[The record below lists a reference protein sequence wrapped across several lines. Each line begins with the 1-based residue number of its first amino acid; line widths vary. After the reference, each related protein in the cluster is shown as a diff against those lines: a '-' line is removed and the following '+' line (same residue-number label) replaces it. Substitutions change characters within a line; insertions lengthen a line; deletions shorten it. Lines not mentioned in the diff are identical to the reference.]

1 MPPEGLFDSTNRN
14 WVSAPACQQIATSAT
29 RPAAQRRTS
38 AAFFGGPTRQL
49 VEFGTEIEI

>member
-14 WVSAPACQQIATSAT
+14 WFSAPACQQIATSAT
-29 RPAAQRRTS
+29 RPAAQRRTP